1 MCRLNSDGCC
11 RKLCDIE
18 DRWSFEKDQG
28 KTLKTRR
35 ASSFLQIM
43 ISIRYNKDADK
54 KCIDKA
60 MLCSLVSLPKGCRS
74 RKNAAARRGFIR
86 HLQKHMK
93 TSDTTW
99 RHARGFFRHWN
110 VSIFSARWRK
120 LVANITQLL
129 LYMFWSPQP
138 CSQLSFLLVL
148 GWVLHTRCCMVA
160 HLENVGLPQLLI
172 ASMGA
177 EGTGGSWLKSSA

>member
-1 MCRLNSDGCC
+1 MNSDGCC
-11 RKLCDIE
+11 RKLCDTE

-43 ISIRYNKDADK
+43 ISIRHNKDMDK

-60 MLCSLVSLPKGCRS
+60 MLCSLVSLPKGCLS

-93 TSDTTW
+93 TLLTQHGDM
-99 RHARGFFRHWN
+99 HV
-110 VSIFSARWRK
+110 VSSGTEMSVS
-120 LVANITQLL
+120 LV
-129 LYMFWSPQP
+129 PD
-138 CSQLSFLLVL
+138 
-148 GWVLHTRCCMVA
+148 G
-160 HLENVGLPQLLI
+160 EN
-172 ASMGA
+172 
-177 EGTGGSWLKSSA
+177 